1 MTQTFA
7 RIGMLGLLSLA
18 GAVAQAAGGQSPSQ
32 QISPALVQQ
41 QQPAERQPHV
51 DQETYPQSQHVEQAI
66 KVDMQQAARTAYS
79 QVTVLATDQE
89 IVLGG
94 TVLTNTAKQEA
105 EYIAQQHANGK
116 KVTNQIRVT
125 GPGL

>member
-18 GAVAQAAGGQSPSQ
+18 GAVAQAAGRQSPSQ
-32 QISPALVQQ
+32 NPPASVQQQ

-51 DQETYPQSQHVEQAI
+51 EQESNPQGQQLEQAI
-66 KVDMQQAARTAYS
+66 KVDLQQAARTSYS

-125 GPGL
+125 GPEL

>member
-7 RIGMLGLLSLA
+7 RIGMRGLLSLA
-18 GAVAQAAGGQSPSQ
+18 AVVAQAAGWQSPSQ
-32 QISPALVQQ
+32 QNPPASVQE
-41 QQPAERQPHV
+41 QQPAEKQAHV
-51 DQETYPQSQHVEQAI
+51 DQESSPESQHLEQAI
-66 KVDMQQAARTAYS
+66 KVDLQQAARTAYS

-94 TVLTNTAKQEA
+94 TVLTKTAKQEA